1 MAGLWQ
7 RVTTAAR
14 ALRRDV
20 VTLWV
25 ACRTP
30 GTPLGARLLGLLIV
44 AYAVSPIDLIPDFIP
59 VLGLLDELLLL
70 TGLVWLALKALP
82 AARVAQ
88 FRAAA
93 EHRLAAP
100 PTTLRLAG
108 VFIVLLVWSA
118 LAAWAWAR
126 WVG

>member
-44 AYAVSPIDLIPDFIP
+44 AYAVSPIDPRLHPR
-59 VLGLLDELLLL
+59 
-70 TGLVWLALKALP
+70 AR
-82 AARVAQ
+82 AAR
-88 FRAAA
+88 
-93 EHRLAAP
+93 
-100 PTTLRLAG
+100 
-108 VFIVLLVWSA
+108 
-118 LAAWAWAR
+118 
-126 WVG
+126 